1 MGTNSSPARWL
12 AVVLCGIV
20 CLGAAVPTIAL
31 WQDKPAANSD
41 KQKKT
46 EEERKNR
53 SQKPKRDEKD
63 KTRSET
69 QARPAATPGVRVVP
83 MNPGQAAPGQP
94 QTGPGARPAPG
105 GIRIERGPDG
115 RPTVIG
121 PDGRA
126 VAPGPGGQAVIG
138 APQTP
143 PGGPPPPG
151 GGQTFSPSPGGMISM
166 DFRGADINNVLKF
179 FAMATG
185 WQIVPDPGLSGPV
198 TIVSPRQLT
207 TDQAFEVLQSVLEVR
222 GFSGQL
228 EQRGKTPTSNGTT
241 VPKIVPLD
249 RAVQSTRL
257 LANNGNLTA

>member
-69 QARPAATPGVRVVP
+69 QSRPAPTPGVRVVP
-83 MNPGQAAPGQP
+83 MNPGQAPPGQS
-94 QTGPGARPAPG
+94 QTGPGTRPGPG

-126 VAPGPGGQAVIG
+126 AAPGPGGQAVIG
-138 APQTP
+138 APQD
-143 PGGPPPPG
+143 PPG
-151 GGQTFSPSPGGMISM
+151 GGQTFSPSP
-166 DFRGADINNVLKF
+166 
-179 FAMATG
+179 
-185 WQIVPDPGLSGPV
+185 
-198 TIVSPRQLT
+198 
-207 TDQAFEVLQSVLEVR
+207 
-222 GFSGQL
+222 
-228 EQRGKTPTSNGTT
+228 
-241 VPKIVPLD
+241 
-249 RAVQSTRL
+249 
-257 LANNGNLTA
+257 